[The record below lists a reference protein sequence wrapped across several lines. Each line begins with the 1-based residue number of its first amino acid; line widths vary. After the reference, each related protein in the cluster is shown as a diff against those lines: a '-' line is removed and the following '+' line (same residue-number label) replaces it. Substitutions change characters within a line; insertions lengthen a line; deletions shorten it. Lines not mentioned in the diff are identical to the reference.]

1 MKISVITVCFNSEK
15 TIRDTLESM
24 NIQKY
29 KDFEYI
35 IIDGL
40 STDKTLE
47 IVEEYKDK
55 LNLKI
60 VSEKDNGLYDAMN
73 KGIKIASG
81 EIIGIL
87 NSDDWYEKNTLSLVN
102 DFFEH
107 HYDCDILSG
116 AMNLQ
121 TFNKKKIKTIYKT
134 NLLKIKKEMPVN
146 HPATFVRKEVYNE
159 IGGFNLK
166 YKVSADYDFICRAYV
181 NNKKFYFI
189 NKVLTNMR
197 LGGLSGGGDGG
208 TKSIKIAMN
217 TVKDDYEI
225 VKKYF
230 CYENKFSYYKKI
242 FILYLRLIKRFF
254 IKNKNCR

>member
-134 NLLKIKKEMPVN
+134 TLLKIKKEMPVN

-189 NKVLTNMR
+189 DKVLTNMR
-197 LGGLSGGGDGG
+197 LGGLTGGGDGG

-217 TVKDDYEI
+217 TAKDDYEI

-230 CYENKFSYYKKI
+230 CYENKVSYYKKL
-242 FILYLRLIKRFF
+242 FILYLRFIKRFF

>member
-24 NIQKY
+24 NVQKY

-40 STDKTLE
+40 STDKTLD

-73 KGIKIASG
+73 KGIKLASG

-87 NSDDWYEKNTLSLVN
+87 NSDDWYEKDTLLVVN
-102 DFFEH
+102 KFFEH

-121 TFNKKKIKTIYKT
+121 TFDKNKIKTIYK
-134 NLLKIKKEMPVN
+134 NDLLKIKKEMPVN
-146 HPATFVRKEVYNE
+146 HPATFVRKKVYKE
-159 IGGFNLK
+159 LGGFNLN
-166 YKVSADYDFICRAYV
+166 YKVSADYDFICRAYI

-189 NKVLTNMR
+189 NEILTNMR

-217 TVKDDYEI
+217 TAKDDYEI

-230 CYENKFSYYKKI
+230 NYKNKIFYYKKI
-242 FILYLRLIKRFF
+242 FILYLRFIKRIFV
-254 IKNKNCR
+254 KNKDCR

>member
-24 NIQKY
+24 KNQKY
-29 KDFEYI
+29 KNFEYI

-73 KGIKIASG
+73 KGINLASG
-81 EIIGIL
+81 DIIGML
-87 NSDDWYEKNTLSLVN
+87 NSDDWYEAHTLKTVN
-102 DFFEH
+102 NFFEKH
-107 HYDCDILSG
+107 NDCDVLSG

-121 TFNKKKIKTIYKT
+121 TFKKKKIKTIYKK
-134 NLLKIKKEMPVN
+134 NILRIKKEMPVN
-146 HPATFVRKEVYNE
+146 YPATFVKTKVYKDLN
-159 IGGFNLK
+159 GLNLK
-166 YKVSADYDFICRAYV
+166 YKISADYDFICRAYI
-181 NNKKFYFI
+181 NNKNFYFI
-189 NKVLTNMR
+189 DEVLTNMR
-197 LGGLSGGGDGG
+197 LGGLTGGGDGG

-225 VKKYF
+225 VKKHLG
-230 CYENKFSYYKKI
+230 YENKFFYYKKL
-242 FILYLRLIKRFF
+242 FILYLRFIKRIF